1 MVSPNPNDDP
11 NETAKELGPLRAAIN
26 AIQTR
31 VMGGLLLALPI
42 VLTFWIIYWLYS
54 TLKQVVLDPIV
65 WGVRSLIGVERVD
78 VPVGF
83 WWDQVVAPFVAIIL
97 VLATLYFLGLF
108 VRSRLHSVVDWVLL
122 HVPVV
127 TTIYKALR
135 NVFKSLDDQ
144 VRGNQFKRVV
154 LVEFPHPGSRALA
167 FVTNTL
173 HDATTGKTIL
183 CVCVLTGVVPP
194 TGFTLFVPEE
204 NATDLD
210 WSVNQTLQA
219 ILSGGITAPST
230 IHYFGGLPP
239 GDGAGPIV
247 DTHGRPIEH
256 ASEAEGTRTAE

>member
-1 MVSPNPNDDP
+1 MASPSPLVDP
-11 NETAKELGPLRAAIN
+11 VPPAQETGVLRATIDAIR
-26 AIQTR
+26 TR
-31 VMGGLLLALPI
+31 VIGGLLLALPI
-42 VLTFWIIYWLYS
+42 ALTFWIIYWLYS

-65 WGVRSLIGVERVD
+65 WAVRFAIKRETAGV
-78 VPVGF
+78 PAGF
-83 WWDQVVAPFVAIIL
+83 WWEHVFSPLIAIIL
-97 VLATLYFLGLF
+97 VVTILYFLGLF
-108 VRSRLHSVVDWVLL
+108 VRSRLHRIVDWVLM

-154 LVEFPHPGSRALA
+154 LVEFPHSGSRALA

-173 HDATTGKTIL
+173 QDSTTGKTIL

-204 NATDLD
+204 LVTDID

-219 ILSGGITAPST
+219 ILSGGITAPPT
-230 IHYFGGLPP
+230 LHYFGGLPP
-239 GDGAGPIV
+239 GASGSPIV
-247 DTHGRPIEH
+247 DEVDAPARG
-256 ASEAEGTRTAE
+256 